1 MGVFASFASKH
12 RQKSLFP
19 GPCFRDVAF
28 LKDKSGF
35 VMYDPTRGSEGTS
48 RDCTWTL
55 YRIDVISLSWRGV

>member
-12 RQKSLFP
+12 RHEPDVL

-28 LKDKSGF
+28 LKDGLSPVK
-35 VMYDPTRGSEGTS
+35 YDPMRGTS

-55 YRIDVISLSWRGV
+55 HRIDVISLSWKGA

>member
-1 MGVFASFASKH
+1 MFAFFASKH
-12 RQKSLFP
+12 RHEPVVL
-19 GPCFRDVAF
+19 GPFFRDVAL

-35 VMYDPTRGSEGTS
+35 VMYDPTLESKGTS